1 MENHD
6 VIIEEHELPLID
18 LHKLKAGR
26 QEREKCVRNMA
37 KASSEWGFFQVVN
50 HGISTDLLKR
60 MSSEQ
65 AKVFRQPFEKKAKEK
80 LLDFSLETYRWGA
93 PSATNLQQLSWS
105 EAFHIPL
112 PKSSDSSYSDNT
124 LRGEVDAVPAV
135 LGGWQR
141 QAGQCQ
147 LFWVAGGASP
157 PPRRGADPPPHAIS
171 FERTLAPVWPAFVA
185 KHPSDLTS
193 TPMDMIQTF
202 YEHSW
207 VNSSIHR
214 RLLLTLCFF
223 CPFLFFFA
231 MVLTFLHG
239 WLLIIFRRTINEYAA
254 AVSDLAQQ
262 LVQLLTES
270 LGFRTSYFA
279 QNCGPSSC
287 YLRLNRYP
295 PCPVSSEVCG
305 LISHTDSDFL
315 TILHQDQVGGLQLKK
330 DGKWITVKPNQKALI
345 VNIGDLFQAW
355 SNDAYKSV
363 EHRVMTNRKVERFSV
378 AFFLCPSYDT
388 IIETCRRPAIYRKF
402 TFGEFR
408 QQVQEDVRSMGH
420 KIGLPRFLV

>member
-1 MENHD
+1 MMDSSKQSLLNSQKDMSEQVYEKNQESDPPLHKTYRTLFEKQQMENHD
-6 VIIEEHELPLID
+6 VIVEEHELPLID
-18 LHKLKAGR
+18 LHILKAGR
-26 QEREKCVRNMA
+26 QEREKCIRNMA

-60 MSSEQ
+60 MSNEQ

-112 PKSSDSSYSDNT
+112 AKCSDSSYSDNT
-124 LRGEVDAVPAV
+124 L
-135 LGGWQR
+135 
-141 QAGQCQ
+141 
-147 LFWVAGGASP
+147 
-157 PPRRGADPPPHAIS
+157 
-171 FERTLAPVWPAFVA
+171 
-185 KHPSDLTS
+185 
-193 TPMDMIQTF
+193 
-202 YEHSW
+202 
-207 VNSSIHR
+207 
-214 RLLLTLCFF
+214 
-223 CPFLFFFA
+223 
-231 MVLTFLHG
+231 
-239 WLLIIFRRTINEYAA
+239 RRTINEYAA

-262 LVQLLTES
+262 LAQLLTEN

-402 TFGEFR
+402 TFEEFR

>member
-1 MENHD
+1 MFRSFDSSCSWQAGASADPYRSSDPHEKKQESEPPLQKTYKTLFEKQHKTEHD
-6 VIIEEHELPLID
+6 TVVEECELPLID
-18 LHKLKAGR
+18 LDQLNTGR
-26 QEREKCVRNMA
+26 RERDKCVRAMA

-50 HGISTDLLKR
+50 HGISTDLLNR
-60 MSSEQ
+60 MSGEQ
-65 AKVFRQPFEKKAKEK
+65 AKVFGQPFEKKVKEK
-80 LLDFSLETYRWGA
+80 LLDFSSETYRWGA

-112 PKSSDSSYSDNT
+112 ANCSDPSHPDKST
-124 LRGEVDAVPAV
+124 L
-135 LGGWQR
+135 
-141 QAGQCQ
+141 
-147 LFWVAGGASP
+147 
-157 PPRRGADPPPHAIS
+157 
-171 FERTLAPVWPAFVA
+171 
-185 KHPSDLTS
+185 
-193 TPMDMIQTF
+193 
-202 YEHSW
+202 
-207 VNSSIHR
+207 
-214 RLLLTLCFF
+214 
-223 CPFLFFFA
+223 
-231 MVLTFLHG
+231 
-239 WLLIIFRRTINEYAA
+239 RRTINEYAA

-262 LVQLLTES
+262 LAQLLTES

-295 PCPVSSEVCG
+295 PCPLSSEVFG

-363 EHRVMTNRKVERFSV
+363 EHRVIANKIVERFSV

-388 IIETCRRPAIYRKF
+388 VIETCRRPAMYKKF

-408 QQVQEDVRSMGH
+408 QQVQEDVRRTGH